1 MTRSFLVPCDG
12 PNRSTETV
20 HVGTSG
26 EHFEAPG
33 RPYQARG
40 MTVLSVDILECEGDE
55 SICYFL
61 VVLQDKSHGQRTQ
74 VMFVDSHA
82 PASGTC
88 QTVKLPGLTRQN
100 MPPAIAAK
108 WQNNNGF
115 RNRDLPL
122 RAGWLHEDGIIV
134 YTYRWVGRG
143 HGHCGLE
150 DACPEARL
158 NAPHAQKIKEGLV
171 RRSASCCFAW
181 TNDVGLGAGPGLA
194 AFWGEKVI
202 LYKCDAEVWTVEREI
217 SLAFLGEHRPIL
229 QLAAFQSE
237 KGCNGGGLVITV
249 AAETAFR
256 DTNPAFL
263 EASLEK
269 SSGPESESGLPEE
282 VISEDGM
289 TIIGKKPLTGA
300 EVPSMF
306 LLDMNQGAE
315 TSEMHASCA
324 LLQGLCGRRTE
335 SHVLDLEFLPHP
347 DIVASKRGCIFIS
360 STLGNCQVTLVAPQH
375 TACPGEKPG
384 PTGIVNGK
392 TWERSL
398 RVIKK
403 FYLCPPLSVGGPS
416 QRLRIRSLKVL
427 EAGHALNPSESTK
440 SDSASFLVQLEKRDT
455 PPVGQFF
462 NVEASTGSSELCCS
476 WYRFQSPWSRNRETR
491 SGVLDAETAEAPASH
506 LQPLE
511 DKVMARIDSLESA
524 LCGAISVLSS
534 TVNARLDS
542 LEAAVKELT
551 PTSYGT
557 SAVELGLS

>member
-1 MTRSFLVPCDG
+1 V
-12 PNRSTETV
+12 
-20 HVGTSG
+20 
-26 EHFEAPG
+26 
-33 RPYQARG
+33 
-40 MTVLSVDILECEGDE
+40 
-55 SICYFL
+55 
-61 VVLQDKSHGQRTQ
+61 
-74 VMFVDSHA
+74 
-82 PASGTC
+82 
-88 QTVKLPGLTRQN
+88 
-100 MPPAIAAK
+100 
-108 WQNNNGF
+108 
-115 RNRDLPL
+115 
-122 RAGWLHEDGIIV
+122 
-134 YTYRWVGRG
+134 
-143 HGHCGLE
+143 
-150 DACPEARL
+150 
-158 NAPHAQKIKEGLV
+158 
-171 RRSASCCFAW
+171 
-181 TNDVGLGAGPGLA
+181 GAGPGLA
-194 AFWGEKVI
+194 AFWGENVI

-217 SLAFLGEHRPIL
+217 SLEAVQHRPIL

-237 KGCNGGGLVITV
+237 KGRNGEGLVITV

-263 EASLEK
+263 KASLEK
-269 SSGPESESGLPEE
+269 SSGPESGLPEE
-282 VISEDGM
+282 VVSEDGM

-306 LLDMNQGAE
+306 LLDTRRGAE

-324 LLQGLCGRRTE
+324 LLQGLCGRRTK

-360 STLGNCQVTLVAPQH
+360 STLGNSQVTLVAPQH
-375 TACPGEKPG
+375 TVCPGEKPG

-392 TWERSL
+392 AWERSL

-416 QRLRIRSLKVL
+416 QRLRVRSLKVL
-427 EAGHALNPSESTK
+427 EAGHALNPSGNTK
-440 SDSASFLVQLEKRDT
+440 SVSASFLVQLEKRDT

-462 NVEASTGSSELCCS
+462 NVEASTGSSELYCS

-511 DKVMARIDSLESA
+511 DKVMARIDALESA
-524 LCGAISVLSS
+524 LCGAISVLTS

-557 SAVELGLS
+557 SVVELSPPPGGLKTL